1 MGVDE
6 RFTFFKEGGESN
18 EWRWLPFSRF
28 LSSSCDVIRFEN

>member
-6 RFTFFKEGGESN
+6 RSTFFKEEDESN

-28 LSSSCDVIRFEN
+28 LSSCDVIRFEN